1 MNDYVVTCCSTI
13 DMNLDFFAK
22 RDIPFIP
29 FHFHMDGQ
37 EYADDYGKSISIEDF
52 YKAMENGAM
61 PTTSQITIYEY
72 TSFFEPFL
80 KDGKSV
86 LHLAMSSGISGSCN
100 SAMQAARDLNEK
112 YEAKVAVVDSLA
124 ASSGYGLLV
133 TMAKDNYD
141 KGMSFEE
148 NHKFIEEHK
157 LNVQHWFFTTDLTT
171 FIRGGRV
178 SKTAG
183 FVGTA
188 LHLCPL
194 LHVSYDGKLIP
205 MEKIRGKKKVI
216 KEIVNKMEEL
226 ADNGLD
232 YDGYVYISNSACLED
247 ALAVKDEILARFS
260 KVNDVEINSI
270 GTVIGSHTGVGT
282 VALFFTGQKR
292 VD

>member
-22 RDIPFIP
+22 RDIPFIS
-29 FHFHMDGQ
+29 FSFHMDGQ

-80 KDGKSV
+80 KEGKNV

-148 NHKFIEEHK
+148 NHEYIEEHK

-216 KEIVNKMEEL
+216 KQIVNKMEEL

-247 ALAVKDEILARFS
+247 ALAVKEEVLARFP
-260 KVNDVEINSI
+260 KVKDVEINSI

>member
-112 YEAKVAVVDSLA
+112 YEAKVAVIDSLA

>member
-29 FHFHMDGQ
+29 FHFRMDGQ

-80 KDGKSV
+80 KEGKSV

-112 YEAKVAVVDSLA
+112 YEAKVAVIDSLA

>member
-80 KDGKSV
+80 KEGKSV

-148 NHKFIEEHK
+148 NYKFIEEHK

-260 KVNDVEINSI
+260 KVKDVEINSI

>member
-29 FHFHMDGQ
+29 FSFHMDGQ

-80 KDGKSV
+80 KEGKSV

-148 NHKFIEEHK
+148 NHKYIEEHK

-216 KEIVNKMEEL
+216 KQIVNKMEEL

-247 ALAVKDEILARFS
+247 ALAVKEEVLARFP
-260 KVNDVEINSI
+260 KVKDVEINSI

>member
-80 KDGKSV
+80 KEGKSV